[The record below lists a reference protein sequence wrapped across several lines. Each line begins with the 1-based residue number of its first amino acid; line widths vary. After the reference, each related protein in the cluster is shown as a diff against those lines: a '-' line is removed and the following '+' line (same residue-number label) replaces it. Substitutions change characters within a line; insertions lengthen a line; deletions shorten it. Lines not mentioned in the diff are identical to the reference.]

1 MKTKTYK
8 PKKIGWK
15 WYFILY
21 IVTKIL
27 WHMGLDS
34 PWLIITAI
42 VVAIVIFMINR
53 SREKRF
59 KRAIEECKEA
69 LQDIN
74 NLYVLSNY
82 STSALNVED
91 KGLKCMLA
99 QLILEKAKSTPAV
112 AFHLNAPIA
121 KGRPCLF
128 VGKMKK
134 VPHKQIKGEMT
145 PMWDKAEN
153 VSVYVFNNALEWMS
167 DTKHDTKSL
176 QNILNVKIN
185 ESGDSISILLRGNNG
200 MLHFKG
206 NNAIALAAVLTR

>member
-1 MKTKTYK
+1 MKNKTYK
-8 PKKIGWK
+8 PKKIGKK
-15 WYFILY
+15 WYFIL
-21 IVTKIL
+21 IVATNMLYKA
-27 WHMGLDS
+27 GLNS
-34 PWLIITAI
+34 PWLIIIAI
-42 VVAIVIFMINR
+42 GITITIFMINS
-53 SREKRF
+53 SREKKF
-59 KRAIEECKEA
+59 KQAIENCKEN

-74 NLYVLSNY
+74 NLYALANY
-82 STSALNVED
+82 STSVLNVED

-99 QLILEKAKSTPAV
+99 QLIKEKAQRTPAS
-112 AFHLNAPIA
+112 AFHLNAPVA

-128 VGKMKK
+128 VGKMQK

-145 PMWDKAEN
+145 PLWDKAEN

-185 ESGDSISILLRGNNG
+185 ESGDFISILLRGNNG

-206 NNAIALAAVLTR
+206 NNAIVLATILTR